1 MSAYNYLLAHTL
13 TMHEKHYKLYVISS
27 PSGGGKTSLIKELF
41 LDNESKSLSLAVSDT
56 TRKMRKGDR
65 NGVDYNFLSNQE
77 FNEKIEEDEYL
88 EFAEVFDNFYGTS
101 KKAVNTLLKN
111 TNVLLELDWQG
122 AYAVKKIYQEAS
134 LIFLVP
140 PSIADLEE
148 RLKKRNLDSN
158 EDIEKRVKE
167 AKNEIKKC
175 INFDYLILN
184 DDFERALNEIKLI
197 IFKNLEP
204 KEFYSRVEEDLLK
217 SLVD

>member
-1 MSAYNYLLAHTL
+1 M
-13 TMHEKHYKLYVISS
+13 
-27 PSGGGKTSLIKELF
+27 
-41 LDNESKSLSLAVSDT
+41 
-56 TRKMRKGDR
+56 
-65 NGVDYNFLSNQE
+65 
-77 FNEKIEEDEYL
+77 
-88 EFAEVFDNFYGTS
+88 
-101 KKAVNTLLKN
+101 KN

-197 IFKNLEP
+197 IFKNLKP
-204 KEFYSRVEEDLLK
+204 KEFSSRVEEDLLK